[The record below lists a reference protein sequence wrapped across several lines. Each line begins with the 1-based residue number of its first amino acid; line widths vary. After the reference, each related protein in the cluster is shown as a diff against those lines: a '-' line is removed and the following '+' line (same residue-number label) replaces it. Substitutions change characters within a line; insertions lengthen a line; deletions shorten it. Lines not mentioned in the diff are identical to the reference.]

1 MLFDA
6 VLKAIDPGDTIEQYK
21 PVFQRHIRRFEN
33 ARSVMESLRKD
44 LTALHTK
51 VGGKTDKIE
60 AFFADLAPE
69 PQRGKPMPEGMIN
82 ALLRIENTETVA
94 PLEAFLDCFERNLDL
109 DDSVAKIQPVLAVH
123 L

>member
-1 MLFDA
+1 
-6 VLKAIDPGDTIEQYK
+6 
-21 PVFQRHIRRFEN
+21 
-33 ARSVMESLRKD
+33 
-44 LTALHTK
+44 
-51 VGGKTDKIE
+51 
-60 AFFADLAPE
+60 
-69 PQRGKPMPEGMIN
+69 MIN